1 MNPAERTPK
10 QPTLQT
16 VDRALTFL
24 EYVAA
29 APEPPTVQQVSEALG
44 LNITT
49 CYHLLRTLVAR
60 GYIARHENLT
70 LTLGDGVGALF
81 RAYQRRFDID
91 DNLKGCVDKLAAQTA
106 ETSYFSAVEG
116 NRVILRI
123 LVEGSQ
129 PLRVSGLFVGR
140 SGDEHLRSSGKAVLA
155 HLDDERR
162 AAVMANCVEGRSET
176 DASALVEKLD
186 RDLRTTRER
195 GWSLDEQD
203 SDIGISSVG
212 APVFDARREV
222 YGAVGIVVPTTRME
236 KHRQRYVE
244 CVTATAAAMTALL
257 EAAGVR

>member
-1 MNPAERTPK
+1 MNPAARTPK

-24 EYVAA
+24 EYVAE

-81 RAYQRRFDID
+81 RSYQQRFDVD
-91 DNLKGCVDKLAAQTA
+91 DNLRKSVDRLAVQTA
-106 ETSYFSAVEG
+106 ETSYFSALEG

-123 LVEGSQ
+123 LAEGSQ
-129 PLRVSGLFVGR
+129 PLRVSGLFVGQ
-140 SGDEHLRSSGKAVLA
+140 SGNEHLRSSGKAVLA
-155 HLDDERR
+155 HLDEDRR
-162 AAVMANCVEGRSET
+162 TALLGNIVDGRSEAEAGSLL
-176 DASALVEKLD
+176 DKLE
-186 RDLRTTRER
+186 RDLETTRER

-212 APVFDARREV
+212 APVFDARHDV
-222 YGAVGIVVPTTRME
+222 YGAVGIVVPTTRMDR
-236 KHRQRYVE
+236 HRQRYVE
-244 CVTATAAAMTALL
+244 CVTTTAAAMTAFLG
-257 EAAGVR
+257 AAGVR

>member
-1 MNPAERTPK
+1 MNPAAKTPK

-24 EYVAA
+24 EFVAS

-60 GYIARHENLT
+60 RYIARHENLT

-81 RAYQRRFDID
+81 RSYQQRFDID
-91 DNLKGCVDKLAAQTA
+91 DSLKGWVDKLAAKTA
-106 ETSYFSAVEG
+106 ETSYFSALEG
-116 NRVILRI
+116 NRVILKV

-129 PLRVSGLFVGR
+129 PLRVSGLFVGQ
-140 SGDEHLRSSGKAVLA
+140 SGNEHLRSSGKAVLA

-162 AAVMANCVEGRSET
+162 TALLAKIVDGHSHSE
-176 DASALVEKLD
+176 ASALLEKLE
-186 RDLRTTRER
+186 RDLRMTRER
-195 GWSLDEQD
+195 GWSMDEQD

-212 APVFDARREV
+212 APIFDARQDV

-236 KHRQRYVE
+236 KHQQRYVE
-244 CVTATAAAMTALL
+244 CVTATAAAMTSFLGTV
-257 EAAGVR
+257 GVR